1 MVSSLDHDGRVA
13 YIPASALLRGDPGAP
28 EQIAVRLDPGA
39 NPSRVSSALLALGAV
54 PAAASGA
61 TARGVPLVQ
70 TLRAI
75 LLAIAVVDGLVCL
88 YALIQTCALTLSER
102 RRTVAVLRA
111 TGADAPAVRRLLAG
125 VVIGLVAPAAVL
137 GVVVEKVALGPAMS
151 HLAAGYASLELGAGL
166 AQIGVVL
173 AGLLVAGTVSVLW
186 VTRLAMREAVVA
198 GLAAT

>member
-1 MVSSLDHDGRVA
+1 
-13 YIPASALLRGDPGAP
+13 
-28 EQIAVRLDPGA
+28 
-39 NPSRVSSALLALGAV
+39 
-54 PAAASGA
+54 
-61 TARGVPLVQ
+61 
-70 TLRAI
+70 
-75 LLAIAVVDGLVCL
+75 
-88 YALIQTCALTLSER
+88 
-102 RRTVAVLRA
+102 VLRA

-186 VTRLAMREAVVA
+186 VTRLAMREAVIA